1 MTTFKPDFHDERG
14 TRDEDK
20 RCINCLGLFE
30 DHHNGECPVEDDQ
43 RIEELEKQ
51 LKIANHH
58 ADTQTGIIADYNER
72 LEATEKQLEAV
83 REYAAHKPYCTWF
96 EGDRFV
102 NRVCDCGLT
111 AAIGEVK
118 S

>member
-43 RIEELEKQ
+43 RIAELES
-51 LKIANHH
+51 
-58 ADTQTGIIADYNER
+58 
-72 LEATEKQLEAV
+72 QLEAV

>member
-1 MTTFKPDFHDERG
+1 MSVRAGKSF
-14 TRDEDK
+14 DK
-20 RCINCLGLFE
+20 LL
-30 DHHNGECPVEDDQ
+30 DDPNWKD
-43 RIEELEKQ
+43 RA
-51 LKIANHH
+51 LKA
-58 ADTQTGIIADYNER
+58 
-72 LEATEKQLEAV
+72 EKQLEAV